1 MRRRHRSFLALL
13 CLVTAVSSI
22 GPATSQAASPVRV
35 KMATMAP
42 DGSAWHKALEQ
53 MGSEW
58 RRATD
63 GVVELRIYPGGTAGD
78 EAAVVRKMRIGQ
90 LDAAGITI
98 VGLAEVD
105 AAFDAFGIPMLFRSY
120 EELRAVLDE
129 VEPYFEQKLSEK
141 GFVLLNWANG
151 GWAHLFSDEPIRT
164 IDELKRAKLYV
175 SAGDDDLV
183 EWWKDNGF
191 KPRALAP
198 TDILTGLE
206 TGMIDAMVTTPLVA
220 MSMQWFKRVPH
231 MHHLPLGPLVG
242 ANVMTKRTWESIEPA
257 ARQRLLAAAEESEKE
272 IFDKIAADDQEAVEL
287 MKQRG
292 LKVVESADEGEWR
305 RQLERYAAEMRG
317 ELVPAEAYDRVTR
330 ARDQVRR
337 ASEGSDA

>member
-1 MRRRHRSFLALL
+1 MQCPFRSASVLA
-13 CLVTAVSSI
+13 VVAATAV
-22 GPATSQAASPVRV
+22 ATGAIAASVRV

-42 DGSAWHKALEQ
+42 AGSAWHKALEE

-58 RRATD
+58 RRAT
-63 GVVELRIYPGGTAGD
+63 GGAVELRIYPGGIAGD

-98 VGLAEVD
+98 VGLAD
-105 AAFDAFGIPMLFRSY
+105 IDPAFDALGIPVLFRSY
-120 EELRAVLDE
+120 VELRGVLDE
-129 VEPYFEQKLSEK
+129 IEPYFEQKLAER

-164 IDELKRAKLYV
+164 LEGLKRAKLYV

-183 EWWKDNGF
+183 EWWKENGF
-191 KPRALAP
+191 QPRALAP

-220 MSMQWFKRVPH
+220 MSMQWYKRVPY

-242 ANVMTKRTWESIEPA
+242 ANVVTERAWQKIA
-257 ARQRLLAAAEESEKE
+257 ATDREALLAAAERSEEE
-272 IFDKIAADDQEAVEL
+272 IFDKIAADDEAAIEL
-287 MKQRG
+287 MRQRG
-292 LKVVESADEGEWR
+292 LEVIESADESEWR
-305 RQLERYAAEMRG
+305 RELARYAAEMRG
-317 ELVPAEAYDRVTR
+317 DLVPAEAYDRIVT
-330 ARDQVRR
+330 ARDRVRR
-337 ASEGSDA
+337 ELGDG